1 MFKDLLIKTI
11 QICNKELANRKNGIL
26 GESTEEQLTK
36 IIIPELEQLKEMIDT
51 NQLVAK
57 EQRYL
62 ISFAYAF
69 KVWGWNMQEPSEL
82 FSMLAKLNNE
92 YKTLP

>member
-1 MFKDLLIKTI
+1 MDNQSI
-11 QICNKELANRKNGIL
+11 QHTFQMETYSRKEGIP
-26 GESTEEQLTK
+26 GESTEEQLVN
-36 IIIPELEQLKEMIDT
+36 IILPELEQLKKMVDV
-51 NQLVAK
+51 NQIVTK

-82 FSMLAKLNNE
+82 FSMLAKLNNG
-92 YKTLP
+92 YKTLS